1 MTVTELLPWLN
12 VLLVPI
18 LGHVLRIERRLTRL
32 EALREA
38 DMERRRLFTPA
49 TTKENHHGH
58 QTP

>member
-12 VLLVPI
+12 VLLLPI

-38 DMERRRLFTPA
+38 DMERRRQMA
-49 TTKENHHGH
+49 MESHA
-58 QTP
+58 